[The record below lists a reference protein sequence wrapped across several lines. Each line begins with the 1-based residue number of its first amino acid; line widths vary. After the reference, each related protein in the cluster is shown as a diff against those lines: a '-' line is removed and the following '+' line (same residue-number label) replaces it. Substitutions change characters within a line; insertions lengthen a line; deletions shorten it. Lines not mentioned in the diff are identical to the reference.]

1 MYSDRLAEAY
11 AGITGGEIVY
21 ARSVSVGPCHGC
33 GWCKGKG
40 NGVCVQKDDMPQILE
55 KARKADRIA
64 LFSPIYWW
72 QMTAQEKLIV
82 DRLYPL
88 SEADWNGKVLTV
100 VMNGAAEDDDREFS
114 LLHDQFR
121 EMADY
126 IKAELRFLG
135 VGTSDDEA
143 FGKTLAKVRNL
154 AASK

>member
-1 MYSDRLAEAY
+1 MDEFIKGAQGAGQKAEKLCLRGKNIAPCLACEACLRN
-11 AGITGGEIVY
+11 GGT
-21 ARSVSVGPCHGC
+21 
-33 GWCKGKG
+33 
-40 NGVCVQKDDMPQILE
+40 CVQKDDMPQILE

-143 FGKTLAKVRNL
+143 FGKALAKVRNL